1 MPLEMVDWERG
12 RGVMGVEGDNARP
25 ERSAESDSDSSSEWS
40 RCSPAEAH
48 HMKPE

>member
-1 MPLEMVDWERG
+1 
-12 RGVMGVEGDNARP
+12 MGVDGESARP
-25 ERSAESDSDSSSEWS
+25 ERRVESASFSSSECR

>member
-1 MPLEMVDWERG
+1 VDCERG
-12 RGVMGVEGDNARP
+12 RGVMGVAGETPKDRP
-25 ERSAESDSDSSSEWS
+25 DKREASASDSSSEWR